1 MKTFIKKDENKYYKV
16 TFSVEYFEKL
26 SKKDEEKIYKILKII
41 SSLGNDTMSEEKDSD
56 YRFFT
61 ETENKKISDILK
73 DGVVFKGKGP
83 KKEKKLS
90 TSREDFLKGK

>member
-1 MKTFIKKDENKYYKV
+1 MKTFIKKNENRCYEV
-16 TFSVEYFEKL
+16 SFSVEYFEKL

-41 SSLGNDTMSEEKDSD
+41 SSLGNDDIDEEKDSD

-61 ETENKKISDILK
+61 EGENKKISEILN

-83 KKEKKLS
+83 KKEKRLS
-90 TSREDFLKGK
+90 TSREDFLKKG